1 MADNT
6 VMATLYGK
14 EFVEAY
20 EQKQSHLRG
29 TVTTEG
35 DVKGDKFIFI
45 IEGAADEAVERGA
58 NGNIP
63 YASDDQ
69 SSATCSLKEYHH
81 LARKNNFSI
90 YSSSV
95 PQRLSMQR
103 RGVVSMNNRT
113 DQLILTQIATTTYAA
128 NSGNAIAGMGLGGL
142 LEACSILD
150 ENKVPDDGERYGLL
164 TPKAWAHAMKIEQF
178 ASGDYVPDK
187 PYMRYVQWRQ
197 WNGVKWCRHPNLPG
211 VKTSSASCFVYHKS
225 AIGHGLNQGEMTTK
239 VGANDEQDYS
249 WARTSAYQGSKALQI
264 AGVVKMVHNDTTA
277 L

>member
-6 VMATLYGK
+6 VMQTLYSK
-14 EFVEAY
+14 EFVSAY
-20 EQKQSHLRG
+20 EQKQSLLRG

-35 DVKGDKFIFI
+35 DIKGDNFIFI
-45 IEGAADEAVERGA
+45 VEGAADEAVTRGA

-69 SSATCSLKEYHH
+69 TSATCQLKEYHH
-81 LARKNNFSI
+81 LARKNNFNI

-103 RGVVSMNNRT
+103 RGIVSINYRT
-113 DQLILTQIATTTYAA
+113 DQLIITQLATTTYAA
-128 NSGNAIAGMGLGGL
+128 NGGSAIAGMTIGGL
-142 LEACSILD
+142 LEACAILD

-164 TPKAWAHAMKIEQF
+164 TPMAWAHAMKIEQF

-187 PYMRYVQWRQ
+187 PFMKYVEWRN

-211 VKTSSASCFVYHKS
+211 VTTSSASCFVYHKAS
-225 AIGHGLNQGEMTTK
+225 CGHGLNMGDMTTK
-239 VGANDEQDYS
+239 VGTNDEQDYS
-249 WARTSAYQGSKALQI
+249 WARTSAYQGSKALQV
-264 AGVVKMVHNDTTA
+264 AGICKIVHNDTTA

>member
-6 VMATLYGK
+6 VMASIYGK
-14 EFVEAY
+14 EFVAAY
-20 EQKQSHLRG
+20 ELKQSHLRG
-29 TVTTEG
+29 TVSTEG
-35 DVKGDKFIFI
+35 DVKGNQFIFI
-45 IEGAADEAVERGA
+45 IEGAADEAVTRGA

-69 SSATCSLKEYHH
+69 TSATCVLAEYHH
-81 LARKNNFSI
+81 LARKNNFNI

-103 RGVVSMNNRT
+103 RGIVSLNVKT
-113 DQLILTQIATTTYAA
+113 DNLILTQLATTTFAA
-128 NSGNAIAGMGLGGL
+128 NGGSAIAGMTIGGL
-142 LEACSILD
+142 LEASAILD

-164 TPKAWAHAMKIEQF
+164 TPMAWAHAMKIQQF
-178 ASGDYVPDK
+178 ASQDYVPDRPFMK
-187 PYMRYVQWRQ
+187 YTQWRN

-211 VKTSSASCFVYHKS
+211 VTGATASCFVYHKS
-225 AIGHGLNQGEMTTK
+225 STGHGLNMGEMVTK

-249 WARTSAYQGSKALQI
+249 WARTSAYQGSKALQV
-264 AGVVKMVHNDTTA
+264 AGIVKIVHNDTTA